1 MVSVGEP
8 LRTEPLEAPFA
19 ALHRPPPETPMFAD
33 FARLMNPAHLSAT
46 ALRDNPFMKQAVELG
61 QRNLEL
67 QKELVSWQL
76 AQAKAAETQAM
87 ELWTLSLDNTRKA
100 FDRAV
105 ELQGKALQAMAPA
118 ETPAS

>member
-1 MVSVGEP
+1 
-8 LRTEPLEAPFA
+8 
-19 ALHRPPPETPMFAD
+19 MFAD
-33 FARLMNPAHLSAT
+33 FARMMNPAHLSAT
-46 ALRDNPFMKQAVELG
+46 TLRDNPFMKQAVELG